1 MFSFLSKAKGETFL
15 TFHIN
20 AESVD
25 VEVVLQEKNSLPY
38 IVYTG
43 KEYFFLNTPIDKSPR
58 RLVSAMKKA
67 LHRADEYVR
76 RNVLRHDL
84 FTSYPHKKVHFAFSS
99 PWIETKTETLS
110 VSDFLE
116 KTAKQRSIEFA
127 HKLSKKYGAP
137 FVSLD
142 HKTQSVVDSG
152 DNAPVTLHL
161 CAVPK
166 EIHDTVSSL
175 YRVHSASSGKVLS
188 MK

>member
-1 MFSFLSKAKGETFL
+1 MFKFLSKKKGETSLIFN
-15 TFHIN
+15 IN
-20 AESVD
+20 AESVL
-25 VEVVLQEKNSLPY
+25 VEVVLHEKNSLPY

-84 FTSYPHKKVHFAFSS
+84 FASYPSIKVHFAFSS
-99 PWIETKTETLS
+99 PWIETKTETLPA
-110 VSDFLE
+110 SDFLE
-116 KTAKQRSIEFA
+116 KEANQKSIEFA

-137 FVSLD
+137 FVSMD
-142 HKTQSVVDSG
+142 YKTQSAIDSG
-152 DNAPVTLHL
+152 DNTIITLHL

-175 YRVHSASSGKVLS
+175 YRVHSASAGNVLS
-188 MK
+188 VK